1 MLLLVWVLWFIL
13 TNPRTPE
20 SVGIRTHG
28 WPVATLCVALSFDPN
43 DWLMILIILGS
54 VDRAYSDNK
63 ESDSRGFFVC
73 VFVFAFLFFCV

>member
-20 SVGIRTHG
+20 CWHSDSWV
-28 WPVATLCVALSFDPN
+28 TLCVALSFDPN
-43 DWLMILIILGS
+43 DWWMILIILGS